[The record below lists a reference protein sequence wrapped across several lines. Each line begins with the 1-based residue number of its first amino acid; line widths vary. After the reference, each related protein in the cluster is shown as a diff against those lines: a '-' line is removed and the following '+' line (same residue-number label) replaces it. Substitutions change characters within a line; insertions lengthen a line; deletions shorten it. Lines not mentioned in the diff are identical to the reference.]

1 MRLILLER
9 VERSSWLLD
18 LLSASVF
25 TLPPTRCRAGYDPEL
40 ERREQ
45 ISAENIPFIKIF
57 HVTLKP
63 EQQFDW
69 SVEE

>member
-1 MRLILLER
+1 MRFILE
-9 VERSSWLLD
+9 ERSSWLRD
-18 LLSASVF
+18 LLSGSLF
-25 TLPPTRCRAGYDPEL
+25 PPTRWRAGYDPEL

-45 ISAENIPFIKIF
+45 ISAENISLIKIF
-57 HVTLKP
+57 YLTLKP